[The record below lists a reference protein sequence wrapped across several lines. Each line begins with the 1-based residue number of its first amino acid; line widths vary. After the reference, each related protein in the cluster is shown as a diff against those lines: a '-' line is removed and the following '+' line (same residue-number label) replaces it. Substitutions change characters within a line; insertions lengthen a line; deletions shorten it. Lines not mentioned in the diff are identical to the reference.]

1 MAVTKASNSSV
12 RNKSPKYVSF
22 LAGNAAYIP
31 PAFESIATATGTG
44 SSGTITFSSIPSTY
58 KHLQIRYIGRS
69 DEVATVRNLNIRLN
83 GDTGTNYVYHNLTGD
98 GTTATAAGV
107 TAVAQMLVRPIPAA
121 SASANI
127 MGAGIIDI
135 HDYASTTKN
144 KTVRTFVG
152 ADANTASTDWK
163 VSLFSG
169 LWLNTA
175 AITSISLIAQS
186 GNFTTDSTFALYGI
200 KGA

>member
-1 MAVTKASNSSV
+1 MLNNLIAV
-12 RNKSPKYVSF
+12 
-22 LAGNAAYIP
+22 LDAGAAGGGGS
-31 PAFESIATATGTG
+31 FESIATATGTG

-98 GTTATAAGV
+98 GSTATAAGV

-186 GNFTTDSTFALYGI
+186 GNFTTNTTFALYGI

>member
-1 MAVTKASNSSV
+1 MLIHGVIASSYKAGGS
-12 RNKSPKYVSF
+12 
-22 LAGNAAYIP
+22 
-31 PAFESIATATGTG
+31 FESIATATGTG

-98 GTTATAAGV
+98 GSTATAAGV